1 AQSTFSA
8 LSVSSCRICPT
19 IAAFPGASPPRRE
32 VNSAWFLPAQS
43 LGRAA
48 MPAGKRA
55 VVIALALAAGLLSG
69 SKAQAQI
76 GFSRALALWRA
87 NAWWR
92 AQEFGGGLPGGEIV
106 GTSSFAAGR
115 QTTATF
121 TAAQWQEL
129 VAAQARQTPTMT
141 AAQWQ
146 QLVAAQARL
155 PQLP

>member
-1 AQSTFSA
+1 
-8 LSVSSCRICPT
+8 
-19 IAAFPGASPPRRE
+19 
-32 VNSAWFLPAQS
+32 
-43 LGRAA
+43 

-69 SKAQAQI
+69 SRAQAQNWF
-76 GFSRALALWRA
+76 GRSLALRRA

-92 AQEFGGGLPGGEIV
+92 ALGLGGGLAGGEIV
-106 GTSSFAAGR
+106 GISSFAVGR
-115 QTTATF
+115 QPTATF

-155 PQLP
+155 PQLPQPSPAQVLTAQRAAAIQQLQLQNAQFAEALRKLQQQLAPPSP